1 MSIWIKHELCSGC
14 GACVK
19 VCPYAAV
26 EIIDTK
32 ACINERC
39 TECGVCLTSCKEKA
53 ILTDVTEK
61 TIPDFSDRKGV
72 WVFAE
77 QRDGI
82 LNRVTFELLGIGQ
95 LLAKELNQELS
106 AIVLGSKIDKLIDPL
121 AEFGAE
127 NIYIAVHPSLNDYR
141 TVAYTSVI
149 SKLVREYKPNIL
161 LIGATHTGRDL
172 APRLSRRL
180 GVGLTADC
188 TELSID
194 PEHGDFL
201 QTRPAF
207 GGNLMATIIN
217 RHSRPQM
224 ATVRPGVMQQIKGK
238 GPNGPR
244 KIIKSVSLSEKEIM
258 TRILEIVKEERQK
271 VNLNEA
277 KVIITG
283 GRGVGSLEGMKKLEA
298 LADLLGGEVG
308 GTRVAVEEGW
318 VTVERQ
324 VGQTGQTVRPDL
336 YFACGIS
343 GAIQH
348 RAGMLG
354 SKYIIAINKDPM
366 APIFQVADWGI
377 VGDIHEVVPLLT
389 EKLQQR

>member
-1 MSIWIKHELCSGC
+1 MSVWIKHEDCSGC
-14 GACVK
+14 GACLK
-19 VCPYAAV
+19 VCPYSAV
-26 EIIDTK
+26 EIIDGK
-32 ACINERC
+32 AVMNERC
-39 TECGVCLTSCKEKA
+39 TECGACLTSCKEKA

-61 TIPDFSDRKGV
+61 TIPDFSNRKGV

-77 QRDGI
+77 QKDGV
-82 LNRVTFELLGIGQ
+82 LNPVTLELLGIGQ
-95 LLAKELNQELS
+95 LLAKDINHELS
-106 AIVLGSKIDKLIDPL
+106 AIVLGSVIDDLIDPL

-127 NIYIAVHPSLNDYR
+127 NIYIAIHPSLNDYR
-141 TVAYTSVI
+141 TIAYTSVI
-149 SKLVREYKPNIL
+149 SELVREYKPNIL

-194 PEHGDFL
+194 LEHGVLL

-217 RHSRPQM
+217 RYSRPQM
-224 ATVRPGVMQQIKGK
+224 ATVRPGVMQPIKGK
-238 GPNGPR
+238 GPHDPR

-258 TRILEIVKEERQK
+258 TRILEIVNEERQK
-271 VNLNEA
+271 VNLNKA
-277 KVIITG
+277 KVIISG
-283 GRGVGSLEGMKKLEA
+283 GRGVGSLEGMKKLES
-298 LADLLGGEVG
+298 LAFALGGEVA

-318 VTVERQ
+318 VPVERQ
-324 VGQTGQTVRPDL
+324 IGQTGQTVRPEL

-348 RAGMLG
+348 RAGILG

-377 VGDIHEVVPLLT
+377 AGDIHEVVPLLT